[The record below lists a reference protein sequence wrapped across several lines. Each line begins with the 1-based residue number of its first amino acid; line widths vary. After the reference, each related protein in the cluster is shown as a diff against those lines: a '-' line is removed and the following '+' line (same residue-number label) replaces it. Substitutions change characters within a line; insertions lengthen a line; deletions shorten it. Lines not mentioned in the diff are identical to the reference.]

1 MMFLWLILAFSMQSP
16 PAVKTKMYSMDEAAG
31 ELSSRRATTLR
42 NKLAKLEGVI
52 EAVVLPQEFTVIL
65 KIDKL
70 HDWDDAQV
78 LKLLKG

>member
-1 MMFLWLILAFSMQSP
+1 MQAP
-16 PAVKTKMYSMDEAAG
+16 PAVRTKMYSMDQAAG
-31 ELSSRRATTLR
+31 ELTGRRAATLR

-65 KIDKL
+65 KIDKQQ
-70 HDWDDAQV
+70 DWDDTHV